1 MNVTIPVLFMMLPFM
16 LLAPGLIWR
25 SQLLWLIICPI
36 FIMAFSIKNIWV
48 RLFLLWVSAW
58 QIVIFMAQFSE
69 RAINPGP
76 GFEILMAV
84 MAGAVIYKFVSDGN
98 VPDETWAKFIRAAA
112 IIQILIAIPQYF
124 GHNLFMQFI
133 SLFMPATEKLP
144 GHLVGSLGNR
154 NYLAAFIAFS
164 VPFFIGWGTF
174 KIGRW
179 SVNPWLVG
187 IFTFL
192 CFCLSPGTLAA
203 ILGLAFLISYN
214 LPFWKR
220 MLSLSMAVKVCV
232 IYTAAYVL
240 TTGYH
245 LNEFQALPEQLREF
259 FSTGSIALD
268 PSQKDIGRFAMW
280 MTALGKLMASP
291 LFFVLGFGPAAHWG
305 RNYPIHGQYI
315 SVWYQFGLVGLML
328 IVGYVITTYRMLA
341 KKGELVLLTALVI
354 ICLDCVANFPGQI
367 ASTAFLIVIIL
378 GLIERKRL
386 NG

>member
-1 MNVTIPVLFMMLPFM
+1 
-16 LLAPGLIWR
+16 
-25 SQLLWLIICPI
+25 
-36 FIMAFSIKNIWV
+36 
-48 RLFLLWVSAW
+48 
-58 QIVIFMAQFSE
+58 
-69 RAINPGP
+69 
-76 GFEILMAV
+76 
-84 MAGAVIYKFVSDGN
+84 VIYKFVSEGN
-98 VPDETWAKFIRAAA
+98 VPDETWAKFIRAAV

>member
-1 MNVTIPVLFMMLPFM
+1 MLLPFM
-16 LLAPGLIWR
+16 FLAPGLIWT
-25 SQLLWLIICPI
+25 SQAMWFFICPM
-36 FIMAFSIKNIWV
+36 FVMAFSIRNLWV
-48 RLFLLWVSAW
+48 RVFLMWITAW
-58 QIVIFMAQFSE
+58 QMVVLMAQFSSHRVE
-69 RAINPGP
+69 VGP
-76 GFEILMAV
+76 SLGIFMAV
-84 MAGAVIYKFVSDGN
+84 MAGAVIYKFVSEGN

-112 IIQILIAIPQYF
+112 IIQILLAIPQYF
-124 GHNLFMQFI
+124 GHNPFMEVVRLF
-133 SLFMPATEKLP
+133 LP
-144 GHLVGSLGNR
+144 VEERLIGHMVGTLGNR

-164 VPFFIGWGTF
+164 IPFFIGWGTF

-179 SVNPWLVG
+179 SVNPALVG
-187 IFTFL
+187 IFIFL
-192 CFCLSPGTLAA
+192 GFCLSPGTLAA

-220 MLSLSMAVKVCV
+220 MLSLSTAVKVCV

-240 TTGYH
+240 TTGHH
-245 LNEFQALPEQLREF
+245 LNEFQDLPAQIQTLLD
-259 FSTGSIALD
+259 TGRLPLD
-268 PSQKDIGRFAMW
+268 HFTGDVGRFAMW

-341 KKGELVLLTALVI
+341 RKKELRLLTALVI

-386 NG
+386 NE